1 MIIMSRL
8 TRVELK
14 LFLRE
19 PSAVAFTVGLPAG
32 LLVAFGSIPSMR
44 EPSERFGGL
53 SFIDI
58 WMPSLILITLVVLAL
73 QALPMTLGTYRERGI
88 LRRMSTTPVHPAM
101 VLAAQLVVYVLAA
114 VASIGLL
121 IAIGR
126 LAFGV
131 PVPRHLPGF
140 VAAAV
145 LGTAALFAIG
155 LVIAAVGS
163 TGRAAGGIGMLVFQ
177 VAMFVGGVYV
187 PRFLLPDFLARVG
200 EFMPPGVG
208 ALQDAWTGTGPQ
220 PLPLVVMAVIALAA
234 GTVAA
239 RIFRWE

>member
-1 MIIMSRL
+1 
-8 TRVELK
+8 
-14 LFLRE
+14 
-19 PSAVAFTVGLPAG
+19 
-32 LLVAFGSIPSMR
+32 MR
-44 EPSERFGGL
+44 
-53 SFIDI
+53 
-58 WMPSLILITLVVLAL
+58 
-73 QALPMTLGTYRERGI
+73 
-88 LRRMSTTPVHPAM
+88 TTPVHPAM

-114 VASIGLL
+114 VASVGLL

-126 LAFGV
+126 LAFGT

-140 VAAAV
+140 AAASV
-145 LGTAALFAIG
+145 LGTAALFALG

-163 TGRAAGGIGMLVFQ
+163 TGRAAGGIGMLVYQ

-187 PRFLLPDFLARVG
+187 PRFLLPDFLARIG
-200 EFMPPGVG
+200 DFMPPGVG

-220 PLPLVVMAVIALAA
+220 PSHLAVMALIAAAA

>member
-1 MIIMSRL
+1 MTVVSQL

-19 PSAVAFTVGLPAG
+19 PSTVAYTLGLPTV
-32 LLVAFGSIPSMR
+32 LLVAFGSIPAMR
-44 EPSERFGGL
+44 EPNERFGGL

-58 WMPSLILITLVVLAL
+58 WMPSLIVITLVVLAL
-73 QALPMTLGTYRERGI
+73 QALPITLGTYREKGI

-114 VASIGLL
+114 VASVGLL

-126 LAFGV
+126 LAYGV
-131 PVPRHLPGF
+131 PVPQHLPGF
-140 VAAAV
+140 VAASV
-145 LGTAALFAIG
+145 LGMAALFALG
-155 LVIAAVGS
+155 LVVAAVGS
-163 TGRAAGGIGMLVFQ
+163 TGRAAGGIGMLVHQ
-177 VAMFVGGVYV
+177 AAMFVGGVYV

-200 EFMPPGVG
+200 EFMPPGVA

-220 PLPLVVMAVIALAA
+220 PLHLAIMAVIAIAA

>member
-8 TRVELK
+8 AWVELK

-19 PSAVAFTVGLPAG
+19 PSAVAFTVGMPAG
-32 LLVAFGSIPSMR
+32 LLMAFGSIPSMR
-44 EPSERFGGL
+44 APNERFGGL
-53 SFIDI
+53 SFIDV
-58 WMPSLILITLVVLAL
+58 WMPSLTLITLVVLAL
-73 QALPMTLGTYRERGI
+73 QALPITLGTYRERGI
-88 LRRMSTTPVHPAM
+88 LRRMSTTPMHPGM

-114 VASIGLL
+114 VVSIGLL

-126 LAFGV
+126 VAFGV
-131 PVPRHLPGF
+131 PVPRHLTGF
-140 VAAAV
+140 VAASV
-145 LGTAALFAIG
+145 LGAAALFALG

-177 VAMFVGGVYV
+177 ITMFTGGVYV
-187 PRFLLPDFLARVG
+187 PRFLLPDLLARIG
-200 EFMPPGVG
+200 EFLPPGVG

-220 PLPLVVMAVIALAA
+220 PLHLAVMAVIAVAA